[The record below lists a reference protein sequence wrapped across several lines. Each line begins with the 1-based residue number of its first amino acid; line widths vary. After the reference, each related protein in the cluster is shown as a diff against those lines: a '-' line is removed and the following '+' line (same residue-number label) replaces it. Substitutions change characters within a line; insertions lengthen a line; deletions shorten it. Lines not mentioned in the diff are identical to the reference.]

1 MGEGEGERGE
11 EKVRERKRERVRK
24 YKKER
29 GLTELKR
36 PTRIDAY
43 PEAFT
48 LQRGQGSER

>member
-1 MGEGEGERGE
+1 
-11 EKVRERKRERVRK
+11 VERKRGRERERVRK

-48 LQRGQGSER
+48 L